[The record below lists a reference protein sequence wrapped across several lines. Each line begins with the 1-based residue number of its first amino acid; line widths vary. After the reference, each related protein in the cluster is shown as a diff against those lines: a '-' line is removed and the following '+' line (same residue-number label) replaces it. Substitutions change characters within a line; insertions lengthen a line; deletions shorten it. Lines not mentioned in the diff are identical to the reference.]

1 MVKGIDLEAE
11 GFDDNI
17 DDFASMLEDSF
28 KKQETS
34 NDFVDGY
41 IAKIAEDRVLIDVG
55 KKEEGELHLNEI
67 KDENGNLLYK
77 EGDKIAVVITGYKGE
92 KPRVSHKMALAN
104 KAKQDFIDKHKD
116 DFENVVVSGKII
128 KKNKGGYV
136 VDSDGVDFF
145 LPRSQA
151 MLRSDANN
159 IGKTV
164 EAKIIKI
171 ERNNIVISRALL
183 IKEKQSIKESKIKEL
198 IDGDLIV
205 EGSVK
210 NIVSYGMFVDIGE
223 NIIGLVHYNE
233 ISYKGAVNPS
243 KYFKVGDVVNV
254 KVIDFDSK
262 KGHLSLSI
270 KATMSDP
277 WEDINDLGE
286 GDVIAVTVSNIEPYG
301 VFVDLG
307 NDIEGFLHISEIS
320 WDKSLK
326 HPKDILS
333 INQEINVEVIEID
346 QQKKKLRVSYKKLQ
360 PKPIE
365 LFSKNYKKG
374 DIVQGKVVEIKE
386 FGAFINIDGVEG
398 LLANQNCDWQ
408 KNVKC
413 KDILKIGDEIEVKI
427 VDLNIASSRIS
438 LSLKEL
444 KDSPAGE
451 FGKTHKINDIVQ
463 ATLKEKKDF
472 GVFVDVEG
480 YEALIRGDDFY
491 PLKVDELDI
500 NSDIEAVVIL
510 IDNKENRIRLSVKR
524 LEKQKEREAL
534 AKINGNDK
542 MTLGDLIKDKL

>member
-1 MVKGIDLEAE
+1 MVKSIDLETE
-11 GFDDNI
+11 GFDDNA

-28 KKQETS
+28 KKRETS
-34 NDFVDGY
+34 DDFIDGV
-41 IAKIAEDRVLIDVG
+41 IAQINEDRVLVDVG
-55 KKEEGELHLNEI
+55 KKEEGELYLNEI
-67 KDENGNLLYK
+67 QDENGNFLFK

-92 KPRVSHKMALAN
+92 KPRVSHKAALAN
-104 KAKQDFIDKHKD
+104 KVKQEFIQKHKD
-116 DFENVVVSGKII
+116 DFESLIVTGKII

-136 VDSDGVDFF
+136 LLSDGIEFF

-159 IGKTV
+159 IGKSV
-164 EAKIIKI
+164 EAKVIKI
-171 ERNNIVISRALL
+171 EKNNVVVSRVSL
-183 IKEKQSIKESKIKEL
+183 IKEKQSVKEAKIKEL

-205 EGSVK
+205 EGTVK

-243 KYFKVGDVVNV
+243 KYFKVDDIVNV
-254 KVIDFDSK
+254 KIVEFDNK

-277 WEDINDLGE
+277 WEDISDLGV

-326 HPKDILS
+326 HPKDILEV
-333 INQEINVEVIEID
+333 NQEINVEVIEID
-346 QQKKKLRVSYKKLQ
+346 KVKKKLRVSYKTLQ
-360 PKPIE
+360 EKPIA
-365 LFSKNYKKG
+365 LFSKKYKKG
-374 DIVQGKVVEIKE
+374 EIVKGKIVEIKD

-408 KNVKC
+408 KNKKC
-413 KDILKIGDEIEVKI
+413 KDILTIGDEIEVKI
-427 VDLNIASSRIS
+427 VDLNIATSRIS

-451 FGKTHKINDIVQ
+451 FGKKHKVNNIIK
-463 ATLKEKKDF
+463 ATIKEKKDF
-472 GVFVDVEG
+472 GIFVDIDG
-480 YEALIRGDDFY
+480 FEALLRNDDLY
-491 PLKVDELDI
+491 PLNADELNTNDE
-500 NSDIEAVVIL
+500 IEAVVTL
-510 IDNKENRIRLSVKR
+510 IDNKENRIRISVKR
-524 LEKQKEREAL
+524 LEKQKEREVL
-534 AKINGNDK
+534 DKINGDDK
-542 MTLGDLIKDKL
+542 MTLGDILKDKL